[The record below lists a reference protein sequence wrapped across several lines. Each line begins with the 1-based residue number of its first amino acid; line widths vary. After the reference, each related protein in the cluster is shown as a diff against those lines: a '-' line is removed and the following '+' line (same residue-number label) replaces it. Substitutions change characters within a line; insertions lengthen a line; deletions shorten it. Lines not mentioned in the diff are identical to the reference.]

1 MYIENQSDNNFF
13 QIFLL
18 LPTNYIIFA
27 EIKHCY
33 MKRLLTLIA
42 FLISLSVDILLA
54 TVPRISN
61 YSKAIYNGG
70 AQNYAIAQ
78 TSSGCIYFGN
88 HTGLL
93 EFDGADWNQY
103 YVTNG
108 TNVRSLC
115 WVADN
120 QRLYAG
126 AFDEFGYFTAGEDG
140 LMRFTSLKNAFEESS
155 RESMMFEFIDID
167 HLGDYIFFRT
177 DWNIFRYNQATGEG
191 KVFAI
196 DDDRINSSAV
206 IYDTFFFST
215 AASGPMIMSSD
226 MLIPILGRGADLLT
240 NKHISEFVGWHSGSI
255 IFLTTKGGLYLYDG
269 STIERLTTSCDSILL
284 NDHATCAALAGST
297 LAVGTVSSGL
307 LLIDLQRG
315 THSNINARNGLQNN
329 RILSLMF
336 DDDDNLWVGLDN
348 GIDHIKL
355 SLPDYALVA
364 RSNYY
369 GTGYDSVLYDD
380 RLYIGTNQGLYSTP
394 FDGDLDGVQHFE
406 PVTRS
411 VTKVWSLSVLEGALF
426 CCHEDGLSVNYRGDR
441 YDIRGV
447 DGAWRVVPIA
457 GEHNRLLCCGYKG
470 LFVLH
475 RKAGRWALSHRV
487 DGLEESSAMFVEDS
501 DGSWW
506 YSHWQKGLFR
516 LTFDADFS
524 YVQTMTHYGKQQGL
538 PEDYNN
544 VPYLLDGSI
553 VFSSGSGFFL
563 FDREIDRMVPNSQ
576 LNVLFSNRK
585 PSSIRIHPLRKR
597 GVLFVSENFI
607 GMGYRNR
614 QNEITIDSTSLSH
627 LTKELII
634 GFESVRMLDDNTV
647 ILSSE
652 YGFSVID
659 MERLEQGSERQNDHG
674 VFIKSIHSTKPYK
687 RLLYGERTAP
697 TQEVTMPEIAA
708 RNNCISIEVALPE
721 FRDTNSVEYSFM
733 LDGYDSSWSNFSTVN
748 SKEYTGLK
756 GGKYT
761 LRVKARNRL
770 SGKESSTSLRFSV
783 APPYWATPI
792 AFFVYALASAALL
805 CAFIMW
811 LNRRSNR
818 KLLDIQRQKE
828 EELRNQQ
835 LYNEQLAKEHEK
847 EIILL
852 QKQALEHNLRN
863 KSDELASSTH
873 NLIRKNEILM
883 SVDNSIGKVAATLH
897 SGDVAKASIQLK
909 RLQKEIRENIAHD
922 SDWEKFANNFDT
934 VYDDYLKRLGAAFP
948 KLNLND
954 QRLCA
959 YLRMDLQT
967 KDIAPLMNISVR
979 SVEMARYRLRRKMGL
994 SRDVNLSDF
1003 LQKF

>member
-1 MYIENQSDNNFF
+1 
-13 QIFLL
+13 
-18 LPTNYIIFA
+18 
-27 EIKHCY
+27 
-33 MKRLLTLIA
+33 MKRLLTIFTL
-42 FLISLSVDILLA
+42 LLPLSVQISLA

-61 YSKAIYNGG
+61 YSKAAYSGG
-70 AQNYAIAQ
+70 AQNYAIEQ

-93 EFDGADWNQY
+93 EFDGTDWNQY

-115 WVADN
+115 WVAE
-120 QRLYAG
+120 QGRLYAG
-126 AFDEFGYFTAGEDG
+126 AFDEFGYFSAGEDG
-140 LMRFTSLKNAFEESS
+140 LMRFTSLKEAFEESS
-155 RESMMFEFIDID
+155 REKMMFEFIDIE
-167 HLGDYIFFRT
+167 HQGDYIFFLT
-177 DWNIFRYNQATGEG
+177 DWNIFRYNQSTGEG

-196 DDDRINSSAV
+196 DNDHIDSSAV

-215 AASGPMIMSSD
+215 TESGPMIMSSD
-226 MLIPILGRGADLLT
+226 MLIPILGVSNNPLS
-240 NKHISEFVGWHSGSI
+240 NKIISELVAWKSGII

-269 STIERLTTSCDSILL
+269 SSIRRLGTSCDNILL
-284 NDHATCAALAGST
+284 NDHATCAAISGST

-307 LLIDLQRG
+307 LLIDLEKG

-329 RILSLMF
+329 RILSLFF
-336 DDDDNLWVGLDN
+336 DDNDNLWVGLDN

-355 SLPDYALVA
+355 SLPDHSLMA

-369 GTGYDSVLYDD
+369 GTGYDSAVYGN
-380 RLYIGTNQGLYSTP
+380 RLYIGTNQGLYSTD
-394 FDGDLDGVQHFE
+394 FYGDLDNIRRFE
-406 PVTRS
+406 S
-411 VTKVWSLSVLEGALF
+411 VTKSVAKVWSLSVLKGALF
-426 CCHEDGLSVNYRGDR
+426 CCHENGLYVTQQDVS
-441 YDIRGV
+441 YDIKGIG
-447 DGAWRVVPIA
+447 GAWKVVPIA
-457 GEHNRLLCCGYKG
+457 GENDKLLCCGYKG
-470 LFVLH
+470 LFLLE
-475 RKAGRWALSHRV
+475 RKAGLWTLAHRV
-487 DGLEESSAMFVEDS
+487 EGLEESSAMFVEDS

-516 LTFDADFS
+516 LTFSPDIT
-524 YVQTMTHYGKQQGL
+524 YIQTMTHYGTLQGL
-538 PEDYNN
+538 PYDYNN
-544 VPYLLDGSI
+544 VPYMLDGRV
-553 VFSSGSGFFL
+553 VFSSGNGFFL
-563 FDREIDRMVPNSQ
+563 FDKEMDKMVPHPQ
-576 LNVLFSNRK
+576 LNVLFADQT
-585 PSSIRIHPLRKR
+585 PSSIRIHPLRDK

-607 GMGYRNR
+607 GMGFRDHNN
-614 QNEITIDSTSLSH
+614 QITIDSTSLNH
-627 LTKELII
+627 LTKEMII
-634 GFESVRMLDDNTV
+634 GFESVKMLDDNTI

-652 YGFSVID
+652 HGFSVID
-659 MERLEQGSERQNDHG
+659 MARMEQDGKREDNHG
-674 VFIKSIHSTKPYK
+674 VFIKSVYSTKPTK
-687 RLLYGERTAP
+687 HLIYGERSVVANAS
-697 TQEVTMPEIAA
+697 MPEIAA

-733 LDGYDSSWSNFSTVN
+733 LDGYDSSWSHFSTVN

-756 GGKYT
+756 SGKYT
-761 LRVKARNRL
+761 FMVKARNRL

-792 AFFVYALASAALL
+792 AYFVYALVSAALL

-883 SVDNSIGKVAATLH
+883 SVDNSIGKVATTLH
-897 SGDVAKASIQLK
+897 SGDIAKASLQLK
-909 RLQKEIRENIAHD
+909 KLQKEIRENIAHD
-922 SDWEKFANNFDT
+922 SDWEKFASNFDN
-934 VYDDYLKRLGAAFP
+934 VYDDYLKRLGVAFP

>member
-1 MYIENQSDNNFF
+1 MKKLLT
-13 QIFLL
+13 IFALL
-18 LPTNYIIFA
+18 LPFA
-27 EIKHCY
+27 VEI
-33 MKRLLTLIA
+33 
-42 FLISLSVDILLA
+42 SLA

-61 YSKAIYNGG
+61 YSKATYNGG

-78 TSSGCIYFGN
+78 TASGCIYFGN

-93 EFDGADWNQY
+93 EFDGTDWNQY

-115 WVADN
+115 WVADKA
-120 QRLYAG
+120 RLYAG

-140 LMRFTSLKNAFEESS
+140 LLRFTSLKDAFEESS
-155 RESMMFEFIDID
+155 REKMMFEFIDID

-177 DWNIFRYNQATGEG
+177 DWHIFRYNQSTGEG
-191 KVFAI
+191 KVFSM
-196 DDDRINSSAV
+196 DDDHIDSAAV

-215 AASGPMIMSSD
+215 SESGPMIMSSD
-226 MLIPILGRGADLLT
+226 MLIPILSGTDNLLT
-240 NKHISEFVGWHSGSI
+240 NKGVSELVAWQGGSI
-255 IFLTTKGGLYLYDG
+255 IFLTTKGGLYVYNG
-269 STIERLTTSCDSILL
+269 STIEPLRTSCDNILL
-284 NDHATCAALAGST
+284 NDHTTCAAISGST

-307 LLIDLQRG
+307 LLIDLDKG
-315 THSNINARNGLQNN
+315 THSNINATNGLQNN
-329 RILSLMF
+329 RILSLCF
-336 DDDDNLWVGLDN
+336 DDNNNLWVGLDN

-355 SLPDYALVA
+355 SLPDHSLVA

-369 GTGYDSVLYDD
+369 GSGYDSAVYQQK
-380 RLYIGTNQGLYSTP
+380 LYIGTNQGLYATD
-394 FDGDLDGVQHFE
+394 FNGDLDKVRRFK
-406 PVTRS
+406 S
-411 VTKVWSLSVLEGALF
+411 VTKSVAKVWSLSVLNGTLF
-426 CCHEDGLSVNYRGDR
+426 CCHEDGLYVNQRGDN

-447 DGAWRVVPIA
+447 GGVWKVTPIA
-457 GEHNRLLCCGYKG
+457 GDSGRLLCCGYKG

-475 RKAGRWALSHRV
+475 QKAGRWALSHRI

-516 LTFDADFS
+516 ITFNPDITF
-524 YVQTMTHYGKQQGL
+524 VQAMTHYGRLQGL
-538 PEDYNN
+538 PQDYNN
-544 VPYLLDGSI
+544 VPYLLDGEI
-553 VFSSGSGFFL
+553 VFSSGSGFFT
-563 FDREIDRMVPNSQ
+563 FDSQNDKMVPHTQ
-576 LNVLFSNRK
+576 LNSLFANQN
-585 PSSIRIHPLRKR
+585 PSSIRIHPLRNR

-614 QNEITIDSTSLSH
+614 HNHITIDSTSLNH
-627 LTKELII
+627 LTKEMII
-634 GFESVRMLDDNTV
+634 GFESVKMLDDNTV
-647 ILSSE
+647 IMSSE
-652 YGFSVID
+652 HGFSVID
-659 MERLEQGSERQNDHG
+659 MARLEQNGKQEEGHG
-674 VFIKSIHSTKPYK
+674 VFIKSVYSTKPTK
-687 RLLYGERTAP
+687 QLIYGTRQVVDNAS
-697 TQEVTMPEIAA
+697 MPEIPA

-733 LDGYDSSWSNFSTVN
+733 LDGYDSAWSHFSPVN

-756 GGKYT
+756 GGNYT
-761 LRVKARNRL
+761 LKVKARNRL
-770 SGKESSTSLRFSV
+770 NNSESSTSLQFSV

-792 AFFVYALASAALL
+792 AIFIYALVCAALL
-805 CAFIMW
+805 CVLIM
-811 LNRRSNR
+811 LFNRRSTR
-818 KLLDIQRQKE
+818 KLLDMQREKE
-828 EELRNQQ
+828 EELRIQQ
-835 LYNEQLAKEHEK
+835 LLNEQLAKEHEK

-852 QKQALEHNLRN
+852 QKQALEHNLRT

-883 SVDNSIGKVAATLH
+883 SVDNSIGKVASTLH
-897 SGDVAKASIQLK
+897 GGDVAKASQQLK
-909 RLQKEIRENIAHD
+909 KLQKEIRENIAHD
-922 SDWEKFANNFDT
+922 SDWEKFASNFDT
-934 VYDDYLKRLGAAFP
+934 IYDDYLKRLGAAFP

>member
-1 MYIENQSDNNFF
+1 
-13 QIFLL
+13 
-18 LPTNYIIFA
+18 
-27 EIKHCY
+27 
-33 MKRLLTLIA
+33 MKRLLTIFAL
-42 FLISLSVDILLA
+42 LLSLSVEISLA

-61 YSKAIYNGG
+61 YSKATYNGG
-70 AQNYAIAQ
+70 AQNYAIEQ

-93 EFDGADWNQY
+93 EFDGSDWNQY

-108 TNVRSLC
+108 TNIRSLR
-115 WVADN
+115 WVED
-120 QRLYAG
+120 QKRLYAG
-126 AFDEFGYFTAGEDG
+126 AFNEFGYFSSGEDG
-140 LMRFTSLKNAFEESS
+140 LMRFTSLKDAFDESS
-155 RESMMFEFIDID
+155 REAMMFEFIGID

-191 KVFAI
+191 KIFAI
-196 DDDRINSSAV
+196 DNNRIDSSAV
-206 IYDTFFFST
+206 LYDTFFFATSQ
-215 AASGPMIMSSD
+215 SGPMVMSSD
-226 MLIPILGRGADLLT
+226 LLIPIGGGSPLIN
-240 NKHISEFVGWHSGSI
+240 NKIIGFIEWRNGSI
-255 IFLTTKGGLYLYDG
+255 IFLTSNKGLYLYDG
-269 STIERLTTSCDSILL
+269 NSIQRIVTSCDNILM
-284 NDHATCAALAGST
+284 NDHATCATIENST

-307 LLIDLQRG
+307 LLIDLDKG
-315 THSNINARNGLQNN
+315 IHSNINATNGLQNN
-329 RILSLMF
+329 RILSLLF
-336 DDDDNLWVGLDN
+336 DDDANLWVGLDN

-355 SLPDYALVA
+355 SLPDHSLVA
-364 RSNYY
+364 RSSYY
-369 GTGYDSVLYDD
+369 GTGYDSAVYGDQ
-380 RLYIGTNQGLYSTP
+380 LYIGTNQGLYSTD
-394 FDGDLDGVQHFE
+394 FDGSLEKVQHFE
-406 PVTRS
+406 S
-411 VTKVWSLSVLEGALF
+411 VTKSVAKVWSLCVLEGALF
-426 CCHEDGLSVNYRGDR
+426 CCHEEGLYVNQSGNR

-447 DGAWRVVPIA
+447 GGVWKVVPIA
-457 GEHNRLLCCGYKG
+457 DKSDRLLCCGYKG
-470 LFVLH
+470 LFVIH
-475 RKAGRWALSHRV
+475 RKAGRWALSHQV
-487 DGLEESSAMFVEDS
+487 EGLEESSAMFVEDS
-501 DGSWW
+501 DGAWW
-506 YSHWQKGLFR
+506 YSHWQRGLFR
-516 LTFDADFS
+516 LTFDKEFT
-524 YVQTMTHYGKQQGL
+524 YVQTMTHYGRVQGL
-538 PEDYNN
+538 PQDYNN
-544 VPYLLDGSI
+544 VPYLLDGEV
-553 VFSSGSGFFL
+553 VFSSGSGFFTL
-563 FDREIDRMVPNSQ
+563 DRERDKMVPHSQ
-576 LNVLFSNRK
+576 LNVLFANRK
-585 PSSIRIHPLRKR
+585 PSSIRIHPLRDR

-607 GMGYRNR
+607 GMGYRNS
-614 QNEITIDSTSLSH
+614 QNTITIDSTSLNH
-627 LTKELII
+627 LTKEMII
-634 GFESVRMLDDNTV
+634 GFESVKMLDDNTV
-647 ILSSE
+647 IISSE
-652 YGFSVID
+652 HGFSVID
-659 MERLEQGSERQNDHG
+659 MERMEQGSERDNDHG
-674 VFIKSIHSTKPYK
+674 VFIKSIHTTKPFK
-687 RLLYGERTAP
+687 HLIYGERAVV
-697 TQEVTMPEIAA
+697 ENASMPEIAA
-708 RNNCISIEVALPE
+708 RNNCINIEVALPE
-721 FRDTNSVEYSFM
+721 FRDTDAVEYSFM

-761 LRVKARNRL
+761 LMVRARNRI

-792 AFFVYALASAALL
+792 AYFVYALVGAMLL
-805 CAFIMW
+805 CALIM
-811 LNRRSNR
+811 LFNRRSNR

-852 QKQALEHNLRN
+852 QKQALEHNLRT

-934 VYDDYLKRLGAAFP
+934 VYDDYLKRLGTAFP